1 METVYKDI
9 DKIYM
14 NIYTY
19 THKYISY
26 SHITFQIFAL
36 EWRNKKLK
44 KTNKLSQIKF
54 KYGATKITHY
64 KGSTNISHNFIY
76 CYHIYM
82 LYITIILKQ
91 GVTYLLDLICLE
103 LATLGV

>member
-19 THKYISY
+19 TRKYTSY

-44 KTNKLSQIKF
+44 KTNKLPQIKF
-54 KYGATKITHY
+54 K
-64 KGSTNISHNFIY
+64 
-76 CYHIYM
+76 
-82 LYITIILKQ
+82 
-91 GVTYLLDLICLE
+91 
-103 LATLGV
+103 